1 LTAETPGGF
10 RALLVT
16 LGIVLLCLPTLANC
30 DAIVRTQAMLAS
42 TIAEYFI
49 EDDRVRLELEI
60 GLVDIEGFRNLLP
73 DEIYEKLGHEPRPL
87 AERIRDFYT
96 HDLTIRADGG
106 DPLFGRVVEIG
117 PRPRIVRNEI
127 SGEPLPIAVDDEEI
141 VIFAVIE
148 YPFAAR
154 PENLTLLG
162 PSISPQ
168 PSIGFVAYHGG
179 IAVNDFRYLSPAQ
192 TLELDWTD
200 PWYTSVDTRALRRT
214 YFAPMSGFI
223 YVEPYEVRKEIIA
236 RPLDLQQW
244 VDLGLENRETIPVE
258 MQADLLRK
266 AGEFLR
272 AHQAVRIDGKEVV
285 PDLARINFLERTLN
299 SSKVIEPPRELDIY
313 SAILGVIFVYPTDGL
328 PDRVTMDW
336 DLFSDRIQLIPASS
350 VDQAGALPT
359 FLEPDYRLLEW
370 QNFLKNPDLPTM
382 AEIRAPPT
390 TAQRLTNWI
399 RWLVLLAALL
409 TIVWYLR
416 EARRHQASY
425 TMVGGIAVFALIV
438 TAIFFKV
445 GNEATLSDQRAGK
458 VVGGLLHN
466 IYRAFDYRREE
477 RIYDTLERSVSGDL
491 LERIYLETRKGLEL
505 ENQGGAR
512 AKVKRIELIE
522 ISTRSGDNG
531 AFVAEATWNVYGS
544 VGHWGHI
551 HQRSNRY
558 VAELNITPIDDIW
571 KLTDLEI
578 VDEQRL

>member
-1 LTAETPGGF
+1 MM
-10 RALLVT
+10 
-16 LGIVLLCLPTLANC
+16 CLPTLAKP

-49 EDDRVRLELEI
+49 EEDRVRLELEI
-60 GLVDIEGFRNLLP
+60 GLQDIEGFRNLLP
-73 DEIYEKLGHEPRPL
+73 DAIYEKLDHEPRPL

-96 HDLTIRADGG
+96 HDLVLRADGG
-106 DPLFGRVVEIG
+106 NPMFGRIVEIG
-117 PRPRIVRNEI
+117 PRPRIVRDEI
-127 SGEPLPIAVDDEEI
+127 SGEPLPIADDDQEI

-148 YPFAAR
+148 YPIATR
-154 PENLTLLG
+154 PETLTLLG
-162 PSISPQ
+162 PSISPR
-168 PSIGFVAYHGG
+168 PGIGFVAYHRG

-192 TLELDWTD
+192 TLELDWAD
-200 PWYTSVDTRALRRT
+200 PWYTSFDTRALRRT
-214 YFAPMSGFI
+214 YFAPMSGFV

-244 VDLGLENRETIPVE
+244 VDLGLENRETIPVDI
-258 MQADLLRK
+258 QADLLRR

-272 AHQAVRIDGKEVV
+272 VHQAVRIDGEEVV
-285 PDLARINFLERTLN
+285 PDLARINFLERTLT
-299 SSKVIEPPRELDIY
+299 SSKVIEPPRELDVY

-336 DLFSDRIQLIPASS
+336 DLFSDRIQMVPASS

-359 FLEPDYRLLEW
+359 FLEPDYKVLEW
-370 QNFLKNPDLPTM
+370 QNFLKNPVLPTM
-382 AEIRAPPT
+382 ADIRPPPT
-390 TAQRLTNWI
+390 TIQRWMSWI
-399 RWLVLLAALL
+399 RWLVLLTAVLIIA
-409 TIVWYLR
+409 WYLR
-416 EARRHQASY
+416 EARRHQVSHIL
-425 TMVGGIAVFALIV
+425 VGGIAVCALVIS
-438 TAIFFKV
+438 TICFRI
-445 GNEATLSDQRAGK
+445 GSEAVITNQRAGK

-477 RIYDTLERSVSGDL
+477 QIYDTLERSVSGDL

-505 ENQGGAR
+505 TNQGGAR
-512 AKVKRIELIE
+512 AKVKDIELVE
-522 ISTRSGDNG
+522 ISTRSGDDG

-571 KLTDLEI
+571 KLTGLEI
-578 VDEQRL
+578 IDEQRL